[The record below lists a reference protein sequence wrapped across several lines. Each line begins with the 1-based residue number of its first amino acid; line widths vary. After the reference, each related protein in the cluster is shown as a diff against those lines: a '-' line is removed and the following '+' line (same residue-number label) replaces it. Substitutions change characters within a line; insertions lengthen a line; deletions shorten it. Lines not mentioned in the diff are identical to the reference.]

1 MDVDLIAR
9 ELLVG
14 VGLLVR
20 QLRQLNADE
29 GLTFSET
36 SALARLDR
44 GGATTVTALA
54 KLEQISTQSM
64 GATVGALERRG
75 LIGRHPDPADG
86 RQAYLSVTEAG
97 RAMLRTRRDA
107 RAQALARALARG
119 FTHSELKRLE
129 AAAPLIERLAQLPLP
144 NGVGAPGDHVVG
156 RPR

>member
-1 MDVDLIAR
+1 MGKDEVDVEQVAR

-29 GLTFSET
+29 GLTLSET

-64 GATVGALERRG
+64 GATVSALERRG
-75 LIGRHPDPADG
+75 LIQRRPDPADG
-86 RQAYLSVTEAG
+86 RQAYLAVTEAG
-97 RAMLRTRRDA
+97 REMLRSRRDA
-107 RAQALARALARG
+107 RAQALARALSAG
-119 FTHSELKRLE
+119 FTPSELRRLA

-144 NGVGAPGDHVVG
+144 AG
-156 RPR
+156 RNAG